1 MTIVQ
6 IIPFQSTMWEITT
19 QGTIIQG
26 VITEVII
33 PILTPTIRVGGSTR
47 TFLGAIKRGRVP
59 IIQIDP

>member
-6 IIPFQSTMWEITT
+6 IIPFQSTMWGITT

-33 PILTPTIRVGGSTR
+33 PILTPTIRVGGSTQI
-47 TFLGAIKRGRVP
+47 FLGAIKRGRVP
-59 IIQIDP
+59 IIQIGP